1 MNAEIKQLEIEYAN
15 YPYHYLVHLAR
26 EEYGIED
33 SNTYTQRDLID
44 KLIAIEYENCT
55 KWLSHSLSQRLKR
68 LRIVASV
75 TPRSLEPIL

>member
-15 YPYHYLVHLAR
+15 YPYPYLVHLAR

-55 KWLSHSLSQRLKR
+55 K
-68 LRIVASV
+68 
-75 TPRSLEPIL
+75 